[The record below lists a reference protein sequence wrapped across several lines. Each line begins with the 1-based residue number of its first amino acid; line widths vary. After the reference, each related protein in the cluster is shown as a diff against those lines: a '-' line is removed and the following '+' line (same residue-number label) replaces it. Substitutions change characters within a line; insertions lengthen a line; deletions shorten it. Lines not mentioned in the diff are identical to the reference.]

1 VDGGRWRVVVGFDM
15 MMLMTMGRS
24 ELYFTDSSCACT
36 SQALP
41 SFCFFLFFSFAF
53 PFFLHDLDLRGT
65 G

>member
-1 VDGGRWRVVVGFDM
+1 MGFDM

-41 SFCFFLFFSFAF
+41 SFFFFLFFSFAF